1 MEILNKQK
9 KVVCSAYF
17 ALIACILVLAIQ
29 IVIITETWQVQLV
42 TQEQLPIR
50 STCVH
55 FRFLCVVRAAQSLV
69 FCVEFCAWSFV
80 LFYLLNLYCLSLDLR
95 LLLTPLVSSIF
106 S

>member
-1 MEILNKQK
+1 MKVLNKQK

-55 FRFLCVVRAAQSLV
+55 FRFLCVIRAAQSLV
-69 FCVEFCAWSFV
+69 WVVFCAWSFV

-106 S
+106 SE